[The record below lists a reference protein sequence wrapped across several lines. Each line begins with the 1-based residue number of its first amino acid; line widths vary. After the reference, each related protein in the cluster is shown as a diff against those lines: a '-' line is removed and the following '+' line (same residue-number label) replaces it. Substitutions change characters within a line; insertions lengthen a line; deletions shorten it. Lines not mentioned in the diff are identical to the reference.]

1 MKSFLPHSSAR
12 AVSHLAL
19 ALALV
24 AFCSVTLARDLDQ
37 DEALRL
43 RQQGVI
49 LPLEQLLQQA
59 MDRYPGSKLLEAE
72 LEEKRGVYMYEVELL
87 TSEGVVR
94 ELDVDATTG
103 QLLKD
108 KED

>member
-1 MKSFLPHSSAR
+1 MTLFSFLHRR
-12 AVSHLAL
+12 AGI
-19 ALALV
+19 LALV
-24 AFCSVTLARDLDQ
+24 LLAFCSVVMARDLDQ

-43 RQQGVI
+43 RQRGVI
-49 LPLEQLLQQA
+49 MPLEQLLKQA

-72 LEEKRGVYMYEVELL
+72 LEEKHDVYIYEVELL
-87 TSEGVVR
+87 TTEGVVR
-94 ELDVDATTG
+94 ELDVDAITG

>member
-1 MKSFLPHSSAR
+1 MKVFLLKRCTAGR
-12 AVSHLAL
+12 VAL
-19 ALALV
+19 LLL
-24 AFCSVTLARDLDQ
+24 AFCSVVMARDLDQ

-59 MDRYPGSKLLEAE
+59 MGRYPGAKLLEAE
-72 LEEKRGVYMYEVELL
+72 LEEKHDVYIYEVELL
-87 TSEGVVR
+87 TPEGEVR
-94 ELDVDATTG
+94 ELDIDATTG
-103 QLLKD
+103 RLLND

>member
-1 MKSFLPHSSAR
+1 M
-12 AVSHLAL
+12 AL
-19 ALALV
+19 LLL
-24 AFCSVTLARDLDQ
+24 AFCSVAAARDLDQ

-59 MDRYPGSKLLEAE
+59 MDRYPGAKLLEAE
-72 LEEKRGVYMYEVELL
+72 LEEKHDIYLYDVELL
-87 TSEGVVR
+87 TPEGVVR
-94 ELDVDATTG
+94 ELHIDATDG
-103 QLLKD
+103 RLLKD